1 MLISKEFYI
10 KAAKL
15 NETNFR
21 KIIQISLEKLLQAVK
36 IFISYKAAFVSD
48 EKPQVYLALQ
58 LCGAK

>member
-1 MLISKEFYI
+1 MLISRVLYI

-48 EKPQVYLALQ
+48 EKPQVYLAF
-58 LCGAK
+58 